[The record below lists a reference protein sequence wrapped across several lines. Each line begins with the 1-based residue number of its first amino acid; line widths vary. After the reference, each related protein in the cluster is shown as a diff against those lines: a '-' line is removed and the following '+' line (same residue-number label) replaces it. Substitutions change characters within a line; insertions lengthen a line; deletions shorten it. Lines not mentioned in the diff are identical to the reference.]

1 MPVVATTLPLP
12 EAALRLLEE
21 AGAAVRGPERWE
33 EALGEA
39 DALVPLLTVRV
50 DAALLERAPGLRIV
64 ACPTVGYDHV
74 DVAAC
79 AARGI
84 AVTHTPDVLTEATAD
99 LTWALLLAT
108 VRALPRAER
117 SLRAGEFRG
126 WGFWDYLGGDLAGR
140 TLGIFGMGRIGR
152 AVAWRAGAF
161 GMRVRYAS
169 RTRLPADEERAL
181 GAEWTGW
188 DDLLAMSD
196 VLSLHAPLTP
206 ETRHVVDR
214 EALRRMRP
222 GSYLI
227 NTARGPLVDEAAL
240 VEALRDGPLAGAGL
254 DVYEREPEVHPG
266 LLEIPNVV
274 LLPHVG
280 SATRDT
286 RTRMAMLAV
295 RNVHAVLTGG
305 APLTPVM
312 RPPSP
317 RTRPNEHLT

>member
-12 EAALRLLEE
+12 EGALRLLEGI
-21 AGAAVRGPERWE
+21 GADVRGPEGWAG
-33 EALGEA
+33 ALGEA
-39 DALVPLLTVRV
+39 EALVPLLTVRV
-50 DAALLERAPGLRIV
+50 DAALLERAPRLRIV
-64 ACPTVGYDHV
+64 ACPTVGHDHV
-74 DVAAC
+74 DRAAC

-84 AVTHTPDVLTEATAD
+84 VVTNTPDVLTEATAD

-108 VRALPRAER
+108 VRALPQAER

-152 AVAWRAGAF
+152 AVARRAGAF
-161 GMRVRYAS
+161 GMRVRYAG
-169 RTRLPADEERAL
+169 RTRLPEEEERAL
-181 GAEWTGW
+181 GAEPASW
-188 DDLLAMSD
+188 DELLAASD

-206 ETRHVVDR
+206 DTRHLLDR
-214 EALRRMRP
+214 DALRRMRP
-222 GSYLI
+222 GSYLV

-266 LLEIPNVV
+266 LLELPNVV

-286 RTRMAMLAV
+286 RTRMAMLAA
-295 RNVHAVLTGG
+295 RNVHAVLTGA
-305 APLTPVM
+305 APLTPVGGG
-312 RPPSP
+312 P
-317 RTRPNEHLT
+317 R